1 MSSEPRM
8 LNAVF
13 RDDGAE
19 DAMSGGTDISQ
30 SLHVWK
36 RCHACD
42 AAPIAGPRFECQ
54 TCPDG
59 PDNDLCE
66 RCYRAYGRGEV
77 KHPPPGSFA
86 EISRDSSSQPHSFLR
101 LVGSSGSGF
110 LEWAKVSDSPGVPPP
125 IQGGFVVRPHFRTAR
140 ESLVGSYAFVVDGPP
155 LRLLTCLHVLGGL
168 IQRAGIDA
176 SASNASYS
184 GNELPAIVTS
194 VTMYDVYASNWMTA
208 PLGHASRML
217 SLPDARMKE
226 VEPFCQ
232 RDVAAF
238 AVEGAARVCPARLC
252 ESVPGV
258 GEPVWLVVKRDRG
271 LKERTIAATVVE
283 ATARTFIFRYFGDIQ
298 GLPKFTSGAPIVN
311 RLGEVVGMNAG
322 FGTLEGNRFGH
333 AVHVRNI
340 RRQLDFR

>member
-1 MSSEPRM
+1 M
-8 LNAVF
+8 LTALF
-13 RDDGAE
+13 RDDGAD
-19 DAMSGGTDISQ
+19 DAMSGGADTAHPI
-30 SLHVWK
+30 HVWK

-59 PDNDLCE
+59 PDNDLCQ
-66 RCYRAYGRGEV
+66 RCFKAYERGEI
-77 KHPPPGSFA
+77 KHPSPGSFA
-86 EISRDSSSQPHSFLR
+86 EMSQSSSSGPHSFLR
-101 LVGSSGSGF
+101 VVGSSWSGF

-125 IQGGFVVRPHFRTAR
+125 VQRGFVVRPYFRTAR
-140 ESLVGSYAFVVDGPP
+140 ESHLGSYAFVVDGPP

-176 SASNASYS
+176 SASNSAYS

-194 VTMYDVYASNWMTA
+194 VVMYDVYASNWMTA

-217 SLPDARMKE
+217 SLSNARIKE
-226 VEPFCQ
+226 VEPFSQ

-238 AVEGAARVCPARLC
+238 VVDGAAQVCPARLC
-252 ESVPGV
+252 ERLPGV

-283 ATARTFIFRYFGDIQ
+283 ATARTFIYRYFDDIQ
-298 GLPKFTSGAPIVN
+298 CVPKFASGAPIVN

-322 FGTLEGNRFGH
+322 FGTLEGKRFGH
-333 AVHVRNI
+333 AVHVLSI
-340 RRQLDFR
+340 RHHLDGVD

>member
-1 MSSEPRM
+1 M
-8 LNAVF
+8 LTTGF

-19 DAMSGGTDISQ
+19 VAISGGTEIAQ
-30 SLHVWK
+30 PLHVWK

-66 RCYRAYGRGEV
+66 RCYGAYGRGEV

-86 EISRDSSSQPHSFLR
+86 EISRNSGAGPHSFLR
-101 LVGSSGSGF
+101 LVGSSESGF

-125 IQGGFVVRPHFRTAR
+125 IPGGFVVRPLFRTAR
-140 ESLVGSYAFVVDGPP
+140 ESLIGSYAFVVDGPP

-168 IQRAGIDA
+168 IQSAGIDA
-176 SASNASYS
+176 SASNSSYS
-184 GNELPAIVTS
+184 GNELPAMVTS
-194 VTMYDVYASNWMTA
+194 VAMYDVYASNWMTA

-217 SLPDARMKE
+217 GLPDARIKE

-238 AVEGAARVCPARLC
+238 VVDGAARVCPARLC
-252 ESVPGV
+252 ERVPGV
-258 GEPVWLVVKRDRG
+258 GEPVWLVVKRERG
-271 LKERTIAATVVE
+271 TERTIAATVVE
-283 ATARTFIFRYFGDIQ
+283 ATARTFIFRYRGDLQ

-322 FGTLEGNRFGH
+322 FGTFEGKHFGH
-333 AVHVRNI
+333 AVHARNI
-340 RRQLDFR
+340 RRYLQRGLIGY